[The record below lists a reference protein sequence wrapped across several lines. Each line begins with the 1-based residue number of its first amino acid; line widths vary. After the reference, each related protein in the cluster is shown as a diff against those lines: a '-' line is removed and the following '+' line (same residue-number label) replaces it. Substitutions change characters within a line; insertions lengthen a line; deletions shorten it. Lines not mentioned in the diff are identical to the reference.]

1 MKCPKCNFASF
12 EYLNTCKKCGNDLS
26 LHKTELG
33 IDYPQYSTLGLMAT
47 LRHEASPQAAM
58 AETATMVEDHL
69 SADQFSET
77 SATDKMSGT
86 SGFEAAIGSDTDFTN
101 IGKGVDLGEHDELDL
116 SGLGE
121 SADETASITLPSIE
135 EEELNIGAE
144 PAAATT
150 VEPPK
155 EAVKAD
161 APGGLDGIDFDL
173 GSLDEA
179 PAPPEKAATLDI
191 GEIEEAVIPPA
202 KEEEFSIDMG
212 DLDLGLAES
221 AEPAAP
227 AAAPAAPD
235 PLADIDLGDIDI
247 SIDEEK
253 PAAPKAASPAAP
265 ASDLNMDGFDLD
277 INFDD
282 IDLSGAD
289 KPSAGGKEE
298 PKKDEKKKDDFDIDI
313 DLSDLK
319 LD

>member
-33 IDYPQYSTLGLMAT
+33 IDYPQYNTLSLMAT
-47 LRHEASPQAAM
+47 LRHEASPQAAV
-58 AETATMVEDHL
+58 AETAVIEEDHL
-69 SADQFSET
+69 GADQFSDT
-77 SATDKMSGT
+77 SATSKLSGT
-86 SGFEAAIGSDTDFTN
+86 SGFEAAIGSDTDFTG
-101 IGKGVDLGEHDELDL
+101 IGQGVDLGEHDELDL

-121 SADETASITLPSIE
+121 SADETASITLPTVE
-135 EEELNIGAE
+135 EEDLNIGVE

-150 VEPPK
+150 AEPPK
-155 EAVKAD
+155 EVAKAE

-173 GSLDEA
+173 GSLDET

-191 GEIEEAVIPPA
+191 GEVEETVIPPA

-212 DLDLGLAES
+212 DLDLGVAES
-221 AEPAAP
+221 AEPS
-227 AAAPAAPD
+227 APAAPD
-235 PLADIDLGDIDI
+235 AMADIDLGDIEIPSDKA
-247 SIDEEK
+247 K
-253 PAAPKAASPAAP
+253 PAAPKAAAP
-265 ASDLNMDGFDLD
+265 ASDFNMDGFDLD
-277 INFDD
+277 INLDD
-282 IDLSGAD
+282 IDFAGED
-289 KPSAGGKEE
+289 KSSAGNKEE

>member
-33 IDYPQYSTLGLMAT
+33 IDYPQYSTLSLMAT

-58 AETATMVEDHL
+58 AETATMEADHL
-69 SADQFSET
+69 GADQFSET
-77 SATDKMSGT
+77 STTDKMSGT

-101 IGKGVDLGEHDELDL
+101 IGEGVDLGGHDDLDL

-135 EEELNIGAE
+135 EEELNLGEETA
-144 PAAATT
+144 

-155 EAVKAD
+155 EAAKAA
-161 APGGLDGIDFDL
+161 APRELDGIDFDL

-191 GEIEEAVIPPA
+191 GEVEEAVIPPT
-202 KEEEFSIDMG
+202 KEEEFAIDMG
-212 DLDLGLAES
+212 DLDLGVAES

-227 AAAPAAPD
+227 AASDAV
-235 PLADIDLGDIDI
+235 ADIDLGDIDI
-247 SIDEEK
+247 TPDEVK
-253 PAAPKAASPAAP
+253 PAAPKAAAPAAP
-265 ASDLNMDGFDLD
+265 ASDFNMDGFDLD
-277 INFDD
+277 INLDD
-282 IDLSGAD
+282 IDFADAD
-289 KPSAGGKEE
+289 KSDAGKKGE